1 MGLEGNLKEFSLAEV
16 LKLIEVSKKTGVLN
30 IARPGAQ
37 GQIYF
42 REGNVYFA
50 RSDWNRTSLGT
61 RLLRA
66 RKISRD
72 QLEAALSI
80 QEKEGGKRRL
90 GQILIEKK
98 YIERESLEA
107 FIQKQILDSVFDL
120 FRWPEGD
127 FFFETKKVAEE
138 EDIGIS
144 VSTDN
149 LIMESARRLKE
160 WERIKQKIPS
170 LEIVFRMAEAPGEG
184 EREIL
189 LKPKEWKLLRFIDG
203 NRDINTIIR
212 ALGISDFEACKILYG
227 LYSVGLLEVAEGHS
241 SSSAKKKETDL

>member
-16 LKLIEVSKKTGVLN
+16 LKLIEVSKKTGLLN
-30 IARPGAQ
+30 ITRPGAE

-42 REGNVYFA
+42 REGKVYFA
-50 RSDWNRTSLGT
+50 RSDWNRTSLGV

-66 RKISRD
+66 KKITRE
-72 QLEAALSI
+72 QLETALSI
-80 QEKEGGKRRL
+80 QKKEGGKRRL
-90 GQILIEKK
+90 GQILVEKK
-98 YIERESLEA
+98 YIDQESLEV
-107 FIQKQILDSVFDL
+107 FIQRQILDSVFDI
-120 FRWPEGD
+120 FRWPEGN
-127 FFFETKKVAEE
+127 FTFEAGKVAEE

-149 LIMESARRLKE
+149 LIMESTRRLKE

-170 LEIVFRMAEAPGEG
+170 LDIVFRMAEAPGEG

-189 LKPKEWKLLRFIDG
+189 LKPKEWKVLRFVDG

-212 ALGISDFEACKILYG
+212 ALGISDFEACKIFYG
-227 LYSVGLLEVAEGHS
+227 LYSVGLLEVVEGPQTS
-241 SSSAKKKETDL
+241 SLQEKEVDF

>member
-1 MGLEGNLKEFSLAEV
+1 MGLEGNLREFSLAEV

-30 IARPGAQ
+30 ITRPEAE

-42 REGNVYFA
+42 RDGNVYFA
-50 RSDWNRTSLGT
+50 RSNWNRTSLGV

-66 RKISRD
+66 KKITRE
-72 QLEAALSI
+72 QLETALEI
-80 QEKEGGKRRL
+80 QKKEGGKRRL
-90 GQILIEKK
+90 GQILVEKN
-98 YIERESLEA
+98 YIDRESLET
-107 FIQKQILDSVFDL
+107 FVKRQILDSVFDL

-127 FFFETKKVAEE
+127 FAFEADKVAEE

-149 LIMESARRLKE
+149 LIMESSRRLKE

-170 LEIVFRMAEAPGEG
+170 LDMVFRMAEAPGEG

-189 LKPKEWKLLRFIDG
+189 LKPKEWKLLRFVDG
-203 NRDINTIIR
+203 NRDISTIIR
-212 ALGISDFEACKILYG
+212 ALGISDFEACKIIYG
-227 LYSVGLLEVAEGHS
+227 LYSVGLLELAEGPNPTS
-241 SSSAKKKETDL
+241 ITEKDFEF